1 MDRNEKIGFI
11 ESVLVNEAEW
21 SKNLERLILHKV
33 RRCIPDAHE
42 IGITDDTFGNFY
54 VVIETK
60 EKEYLSIYDIE
71 DSQIIEELYDLC
83 LFIKED

>member
-11 ESVLVNEAEW
+11 ESVLVNDAEW

-33 RRCIPDAHE
+33 RRCIPDANG
-42 IGITDDTFGNFY
+42 IGITDDTLGNFY
-54 VVIETK
+54 VVIETR
-60 EKEYLSIYDIE
+60 EKEYLSLYDID
-71 DSQIIEELYDLC
+71 DSQITEELYDLC